1 MVEINNLKH
10 LPLKSH
16 NLTINSPCPEPK
28 PGQTAHAPNVQ
39 SIINRRLN
47 STLQLLS
54 HLIQSGQLKKSS
66 SIDNYYI

>member
-39 SIINRRLN
+39 SIN
-47 STLQLLS
+47 
-54 HLIQSGQLKKSS
+54 
-66 SIDNYYI
+66 